1 MSVHYN
7 SFLIMHL
14 RKWLTEKGKFGFSP
28 KYKSFFGHKIL
39 ILSTAGNVDDCEN
52 EDEESDSDGGSSDSE
67 SCDDDV

>member
-1 MSVHYN
+1 
-7 SFLIMHL
+7 MHI

-52 EDEESDSDGGSSDSE
+52 EDEESDSE